1 MHTVWESLGSQERI
15 ANAQRIDL
23 RMAGTHTIGEAAA
36 ALGLAYTV
44 AGSSAI
50 YRDNPL
56 QRRFQDMQVITQH
69 VQARLQ
75 NYPMVGR
82 HLLGH
87 PFVPG
92 PLN

>member
-1 MHTVWESLGSQERI
+1 MDTMTV
-15 ANAQRIDL
+15 DL

-36 ALGLAYTV
+36 ALQLAYTV

-50 YRDNPL
+50 YRANPL

-69 VQARLQ
+69 VQGRPGH
-75 NYPMVGR
+75 YGYVGR
-82 HLLGH
+82 YFLGH
-87 PFVPG
+87 EFKPG